1 MQRSIFA
8 QLLSSCVEKSTDNP
22 MFVYNKVVKKKRA
35 WAYVKSQKQAIHVM
49 LKCANNYS
57 EWLVPP
63 VWCHPTDERL
73 LAAVRMYAVLSVN
86 ASQRR
91 AIDSLPGGKHTIS
104 GREQTY
110 WISTSSPSSASTLRW
125 WVFRS
130 HSPFP
135 FYFSSNASFFWG
147 GFTVLLSLTRRWQRN
162 QFGELLKN
170 PNTAAILE
178 QDLLRLDMNSA
189 EQTVTWLITLGV
201 LESPKKTIS
210 DPEAFLQSSLKD
222 GVVLCR
228 LLERLSPGTTEKVRT
243 LKHPPPPPPCL
254 PNAYNQPPAPSARLC
269 AAGPWKPTRFV
280 VWLLFLPTGPWGDF
294 LL

>member
-1 MQRSIFA
+1 M
-8 QLLSSCVEKSTDNP
+8 
-22 MFVYNKVVKKKRA
+22 
-35 WAYVKSQKQAIHVM
+35 SQKQAIHVM
-49 LKCANNYS
+49 LKCANNCS

-147 GFTVLLSLTRRWQRN
+147 GFTVFLSLTRRWQRN

-243 LKHPPPPPPCL
+243 LKHPPPPPSLLTQRLQPTARPVGASVRCRSVKTDAVCCL
-254 PNAYNQPPAPSARLC
+254 ASLSANWSMRRFSFVGHGSPGYCLRKLRYMLTQTCPSRVCFQC
-269 AAGPWKPTRFV
+269 ASICSK
-280 VWLLFLPTGPWGDF
+280 
-294 LL
+294 